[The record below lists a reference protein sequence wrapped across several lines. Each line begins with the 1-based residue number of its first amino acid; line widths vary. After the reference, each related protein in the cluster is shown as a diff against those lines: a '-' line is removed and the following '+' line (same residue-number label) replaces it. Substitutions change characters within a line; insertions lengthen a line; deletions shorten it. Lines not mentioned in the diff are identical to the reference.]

1 MQLSFSMPIL
11 FKINE
16 VVNFYLNQ
24 FKGTYKNQKMV
35 YEFQLST
42 VVYLYMIQLLTLIKL
57 LPLLRRLF
65 YCIHI
70 CCSDG

>member
-35 YEFQLST
+35 YECQLST
-42 VVYLYMIQLLTLIKL
+42 VVYLYMIQLLIKL
-57 LPLLRRLF
+57 L
-65 YCIHI
+65 
-70 CCSDG
+70 